1 METTCTHIDACQSG
15 NVPLSFDMYLPIFSL
30 DKTDMALFANLFGY
44 VIIEPLSAK
53 NHFTLLLAIF
63 GIMQK
68 HPLDITIE
76 N

>member
-1 METTCTHIDACQSG
+1 
-15 NVPLSFDMYLPIFSL
+15 
-30 DKTDMALFANLFGY
+30 MALFANLFGY
-44 VIIEPLSAK
+44 VTIEPLSAK

-76 N
+76 NGFRTRNKMNDVHAVLDLR